1 MMKDI
6 LHWDLCTTVDAV
18 KSRQISSYEL
28 TRWSIDRLKRIGTQ
42 LNAVFRL
49 DEESAL
55 KRALVLDDLQAHH
68 RPLGLLH
75 GVPLAHKDLI
85 FMAGRTAHVGSKI
98 LKNHIPENNSVVMDY
113 FEAAGQVYTGS
124 LHMTEFAMGPTGFNQ
139 HYGHAK
145 NPWNELMVCGGSSSG
160 SAIAVSARMVFGAIG
175 SDTGGSIRHPAT
187 MCGVTGLKTSRQLV
201 STEGVFP
208 LAHTL
213 DCVGP
218 IAQNARDCARMLTVL
233 TNKQYDYEALLNKS
247 VKGLRIGIPK
257 RYYWEG
263 VDPEIE
269 KVLLENVAI
278 FQSLGL
284 EIVELD
290 NPEMA
295 TINQM
300 MGILM
305 GVESLQVHHEWLK
318 QSPDAYADQV
328 RARIE
333 AGYLYSNEDY
343 QDALTQIKKYQAQ
356 FNDQVFAQCD
366 AMFIP
371 TIQVHTPSIEE
382 STRGTLEEVLK
393 GVGKIT
399 HVTKAINYLGLPSIS
414 VPGGFSS
421 RKMPVGFQL
430 VGQDLSEDI
439 LLRITHAYQ
448 TQTHW
453 HHQLPPTA

>member
-1 MMKDI
+1 MNDI
-6 LHWDLCTTVDAV
+6 LHWDLCTAVDAV

-28 TRWSIDRLKRIGTQ
+28 TQWSIERLKRIGGQ

-85 FMAGRTAHVGSKI
+85 FMAGRTAHIGSKI
-98 LKNHIPENNSVVMDY
+98 LKNHVPEKSSVVMDY

-139 HYGHAK
+139 YYGHAK

-160 SAIAVSARMVFGAIG
+160 SAITVSARMVFGAIG
-175 SDTGGSIRHPAT
+175 SDTGGSIRHPST
-187 MCGVTGLKTSRQLV
+187 MCGVTGLKPTRNLV
-201 STEGVFP
+201 SAERVFP

-233 TNKQYDYEALLNKS
+233 MNQQTDYELSLKEP
-247 VKGLRIGIPK
+247 VKAMRIGIPK
-257 RYYWEG
+257 HYYWEG
-263 VDPEIE
+263 VDSEIE
-269 KVLLENVAI
+269 KVLLENVAV
-278 FQSLGL
+278 FKSLGI

-295 TINQM
+295 PINQM

-333 AGYLYSNEDY
+333 AGYQYSNEEY
-343 QDALTQIKKYQAQ
+343 QNALTQIKRYQAQ
-356 FNDQVFAQCD
+356 FDDQVFAHCD
-366 AMFIP
+366 VMFIP

-382 STRGTLEEVLK
+382 STRGTLDEVLK

-399 HVTKAINYLGLPSIS
+399 HVTKGINYLGFPSIS

-430 VGQDLSEDI
+430 VGKAFSEEV
-439 LLRITHAYQ
+439 LLRIANAYQ
-448 TQTHW
+448 SQTLW
-453 HHQLPPTA
+453 HRQLPPTA

>member
-1 MMKDI
+1 MNDI
-6 LHWDLCTTVDAV
+6 LHWDLCTAVDAV

-28 TRWSIDRLKRIGTQ
+28 TQWSIERLKRIGGQ

-85 FMAGRTAHVGSKI
+85 FMAGRTAHIGSKI
-98 LKNHIPENNSVVMDY
+98 LKNHVPEKSSVVMDY

-160 SAIAVSARMVFGAIG
+160 SAITVSARMVFGAIG
-175 SDTGGSIRHPAT
+175 SDTGGSIRHPST
-187 MCGVTGLKTSRQLV
+187 MCGVTGLKPTRNLV
-201 STEGVFP
+201 SAERVFP

-233 TNKQYDYEALLNKS
+233 MNQQTDYELSLKEP
-247 VKGLRIGIPK
+247 VKAMRIGIPK
-257 RYYWEG
+257 HYYWEG
-263 VDPEIE
+263 VDSEIE
-269 KVLLENVAI
+269 KVLLENVAV
-278 FQSLGL
+278 FKSLGI

-295 TINQM
+295 PINQM

-333 AGYLYSNEDY
+333 AGYQYSNEEY
-343 QDALTQIKKYQAQ
+343 QNALTQIKRYQAQ
-356 FNDQVFAQCD
+356 FDDQVFAHCD
-366 AMFIP
+366 VMFIP

-382 STRGTLEEVLK
+382 STRGTLDEVLK

-399 HVTKAINYLGLPSIS
+399 HVTKGINYLGFPSIS

-430 VGQDLSEDI
+430 VGKAFSEEV
-439 LLRITHAYQ
+439 LLRIANAYQ
-448 TQTHW
+448 SQTLW
-453 HHQLPPTA
+453 HRQLPPTA